1 MRSGIKVIRYNF
13 SDPQAGKD
21 ICDRKTAPMKA
32 HIKRWVNEK
41 HDVLTAEDMKL
52 VIESQRSERMSS
64 CGRGSRRFKGYG
76 QRRQNTGHQFA
87 K

>member
-13 SDPQAGKD
+13 SDPKN

-32 HIKRWVNEK
+32 YIKRWVNEK
-41 HDVLTAEDMKL
+41 HDVLTAKDMKL
-52 VIESQRSERMSS
+52 AIEFQRSERMSS
-64 CGRGSRRFKGYG
+64 CGRGSRSFTGYG
-76 QRRQNTGHQFA
+76 QRQQNTGHQFA

>member
-13 SDPQAGKD
+13 SDPKN

-32 HIKRWVNEK
+32 YIKRWVNEK
-41 HDVLTAEDMKL
+41 HDVLTAKDMKL
-52 VIESQRSERMSS
+52 AIEFQRSERMLS
-64 CGRGSRRFKGYG
+64 CGRGSRRFTGYG
-76 QRRQNTGHQFA
+76 QRQQNTGHQFA